1 MKRIIL
7 LCLIVL
13 GVVIVVWLGRRAAG
27 EHFGADFKGFES
39 VQVKDAVNPDDQL
52 KAKEISLSGVITR
65 QCPSSGCWFY
75 IKDDAGNQIKI
86 ELGHLGLKFPQRSG
100 SRVIVEGKLIQKGSE
115 WQLIGNGAT
124 FGGK

>member
-1 MKRIIL
+1 MKRILL
-7 LCLIVL
+7 LCLIVS
-13 GVVIVVWLGRRAAG
+13 GVVLGFWISGRVAG

-39 VQVKDAVNPDDQL
+39 VQIKDALSPDEQL

-75 IKDDAGNQIKI
+75 IKDDSGNQIKI

-100 SRVIVEGKLIQKGSE
+100 SMVLVEGKLIQKGSE